1 VIQWKHLRKTRRQ
14 YMNPNAGEKSSLK
27 RQISVTAIV
36 NESTVDSLEDGQSEQ
51 RLCEED
57 P

>member
-1 VIQWKHLRKTRRQ
+1 
-14 YMNPNAGEKSSLK
+14 MNPNAGEKSSLK